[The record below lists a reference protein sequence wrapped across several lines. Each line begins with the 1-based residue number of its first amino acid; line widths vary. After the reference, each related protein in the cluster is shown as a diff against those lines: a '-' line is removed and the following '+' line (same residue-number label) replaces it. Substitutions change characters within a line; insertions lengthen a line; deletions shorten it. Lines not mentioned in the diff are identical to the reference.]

1 MTPEG
6 KVKKELVGGLSK
18 LSETPYYFF
27 PATGGYG
34 RSGVP
39 DIVGCIRGKFFAIEV
54 KVAGKVPTAL
64 QARELELIRS
74 AEGLAFVC
82 AGVEDIP
89 KILNALEGAAAEIYL
104 ED

>member
-6 KVKKELVGGLSK
+6 KVKKELVSK
-18 LSETPYYFF
+18 LGTLSETPYYFF

-39 DIVGCIRGKFFAIEV
+39 DIVGCLRGRFFSIEV
-54 KVAGKVPTAL
+54 KAAGKVPTAL
-64 QARELELIRS
+64 QARELEMIKS

-89 KILNALEGAAAEIYL
+89 AIINALEGACAEVYT

>member
-6 KVKKELVGGLSK
+6 KVKKELVSGLNK
-18 LSETPYYFF
+18 LSEVPYIFF

-39 DIVGCIRGKFFAIEV
+39 DIVGCIRGRFFAIEV
-54 KVAGKVPTAL
+54 KITGKCPTAL
-64 QARELELIRS
+64 QARQLELIRS

-89 KILNALEGAAAEIYL
+89 RILNALEGACAEVYL